1 MAVVTIQ
8 QSVAALYVAVF
19 NRAPDAAGLN
29 AWTAVITSGQQTFA
43 QVAAGFAAH
52 EVFTTGIGTLS
63 NTDFVAALYQN
74 ILGSAGDAGGI
85 ANWSNQLNAGMSKA
99 DVAALFV
106 QAALTVD
113 IPAMLA
119 AGSLTAAEAA
129 AATVRQQTLTNKADV
144 GIYFAN
150 TLGAASNLNPNTVSS
165 SKAGLEADPIYNASK
180 AAIANVTDSLASVAA
195 AKDAIA
201 VAAGSSNPA
210 QALLGG
216 TFTLTKGLD
225 TVTGTSGNDTIIASV
240 DSTVG
245 SELNTMSPIDS
256 INGGAGTDTLKI
268 AAATA
273 LTTASLANIS
283 NVEIIQVDAVNA
295 VTLDT
300 SAVAGVTNLNIAKA
314 GGAVDATAANTTDI
328 NVSLKDAGTVD
339 VAGGKN
345 VTVKLTDAVSA
356 VNVGVGAAADA
367 TGAVV
372 VEKTAAAAANG
383 VNVATTGAV
392 NVTGGTTIN
401 VTQKAG
407 DASALVV
414 GGTTATHTQGN
425 VTVIGNAATTAVTVK
440 QDAAVTAVSG
450 AAAVAGVSEVA
461 SVKFGAMANGATLVS
476 NGLTFTASKALTAAE
491 VAATFANLTKD
502 FAPLTG
508 DTQGSGVVANGTYTG
523 AFTGWTSG
531 AVNGDTVIFTS
542 TALPTAATVTDL
554 VFTGTGTATVTTTTQ
569 SVQAVTGVAAKLG
582 VVAGTVTITDSA
594 ALKTVTVDGYSAAGS
609 AITGTAGALESLTL
623 KNGGAFT
630 VADTADTL
638 ALSLEKITAA
648 SALTF
653 TAAPKT
659 LNVNSIG
666 DNQAHLVMA
675 ATETLNVS
683 GTGTLQTEIGM
694 TVGALKTVKV
704 TETAGLTL
712 DTNQAGTLTTV
723 DTTGTTGA
731 VSVSINGAQ
740 ATYTGGAGKDTV
752 TLATGTALTKAIN
765 LGAGDDTLVFG
776 AAVTGSTAALAG
788 GDGIDTLSMTVAN
801 ADALDAVKQTFYTGF
816 ERLTLNNAY
825 NGASIDATVDSL
837 TINLENLGFTNYVT
851 TSGTGVGSG
860 AGTLQDILVL
870 DKMAS
875 NGTVVLT
882 ANGLVTVGV
891 TDAATGTA
899 DVLNAVLSSTG
910 NLTAGTLT
918 AANVETINISTV
930 DTEVVVAPAVQTKN
944 VDTLTLTADK
954 ATTVNV
960 TGAADL
966 TLTLTGSTKVTS
978 IDGSTMTGG
987 LTVTSL
993 NTTAATTIK
1002 GGAGNDVLTAATG
1015 NTADVL
1021 IGGAGND
1028 TLVANAGM
1036 STLTGG
1042 AGNDLFVIG
1051 TESANVNS
1059 YATITDFA
1067 AGDLLQMTG
1076 IDSFAAAKVSL
1087 GDTAVF
1093 QDYANAA
1100 LNALSANAGGWFQ
1113 FSGNTYVVADK
1124 GTDSTSG
1131 FVNGEDFIVKM
1142 TGLVDL
1148 SNASFNNTS
1157 DTIALA

>member
-1 MAVVTIQ
+1 
-8 QSVAALYVAVF
+8 
-19 NRAPDAAGLN
+19 
-29 AWTAVITSGQQTFA
+29 
-43 QVAAGFAAH
+43 
-52 EVFTTGIGTLS
+52 
-63 NTDFVAALYQN
+63 
-74 ILGSAGDAGGI
+74 
-85 ANWSNQLNAGMSKA
+85 
-99 DVAALFV
+99 
-106 QAALTVD
+106 
-113 IPAMLA
+113 
-119 AGSLTAAEAA
+119 
-129 AATVRQQTLTNKADV
+129 
-144 GIYFAN
+144 
-150 TLGAASNLNPNTVSS
+150 
-165 SKAGLEADPIYNASK
+165 
-180 AAIANVTDSLASVAA
+180 
-195 AKDAIA
+195 
-201 VAAGSSNPA
+201 
-210 QALLGG
+210 
-216 TFTLTKGLD
+216 
-225 TVTGTSGNDTIIASV
+225 
-240 DSTVG
+240 
-245 SELNTMSPIDS
+245 MSPIDS

-283 NVEIIQVDAVNA
+283 NVEIIQVDAANA

-356 VNVGVGAAADA
+356 VNVGVGADADA

-414 GGTTATHTQGN
+414 GGATATHTQGN

-450 AAAVAGVSEVA
+450 AAAVAGVAEVA
-461 SVKFGAMANGATLVS
+461 SVKFGAMAANDTVTIG
-476 NGLTFTASKALTAAE
+476 GLTFTAAKALTAAE
-491 VAATFANLTKD
+491 AAAAFANLTKD
-502 FAPLTG
+502 FAPLAG
-508 DTQGSGVVANGTYTG
+508 DTQGSGVVANGVYTG
-523 AFTGWTSG
+523 AFTGWTTS
-531 AVNGDTVIFTS
+531 AVSGDTVVFTS

-554 VFTGTGTATVTTTTQ
+554 STAVTGTASAAATTITQ

-582 VVAGTVTITDSA
+582 VVAGTVAITDSA

-623 KNGGAFT
+623 KNGGNFT

-666 DNQAHLVMA
+666 DNHAHLVAA

-683 GTGTLQTEIGM
+683 GSGTLRTETGM
-694 TVGALKTVKV
+694 SVGALKTVKV

-712 DTNQAGTLTTV
+712 DPNQAATLTSV
-723 DTTGTTGA
+723 DTSGTTGA
-731 VSVSINGAQ
+731 VEISINGAQ

-776 AAVTGSTAALAG
+776 VAVTGSTAALNG
-788 GDGIDTLSMTVAN
+788 GDGIDTLSMTAAN
-801 ADALDAVKQTFYTGF
+801 ADALDAAKQTFYTGF
-816 ERLTLNNAY
+816 ERLTINNAF
-825 NGASIDATVDSL
+825 GAADASVETL
-837 TINLENLGFTNYVT
+837 TLNLDNLGFTNYVT
-851 TSGTGVGSG
+851 TSGTNQEVGFI
-860 AGTLQDILVL
+860 DKLVL
-870 DKMAS
+870 DKMS
-875 NGTVVLT
+875 NNGTVVLT
-882 ANGLVTVGV
+882 ATGDVAVNV

-910 NLTAGTLT
+910 NLNAGTLT
-918 AANVETINISTV
+918 AANVETVNISTV

-944 VDTLTLTADK
+944 VDTLTLAADK
-954 ATTVNV
+954 ATAVNV

-1002 GGAGNDVLTAATG
+1002 GGSGADVLTAAAGT
-1015 NTADVL
+1015 TADVL
-1021 IGGAGND
+1021 LGGAGND
-1028 TLVANAGM
+1028 TLTANAGL

-1042 AGNDLFVIG
+1042 EGNDLFVINVA
-1051 TESANVNS
+1051 SANVNS

-1067 AGDLLQMTG
+1067 AGDLLKVTG
-1076 IDSFAAAKVSL
+1076 IASFASAKVAL

-1100 LNALSANAGGWFQ
+1100 VNALAATAGGWFQ
-1113 FSGNTYVVADK
+1113 FGGNTYVVADM
-1124 GTDSTSG
+1124 GVDSTDG
-1131 FVNGEDFIVKM
+1131 FINGQDFIVKL

-1148 SNASFNNTS
+1148 SNASFNNDS
-1157 DTIALA
+1157 DTIALV